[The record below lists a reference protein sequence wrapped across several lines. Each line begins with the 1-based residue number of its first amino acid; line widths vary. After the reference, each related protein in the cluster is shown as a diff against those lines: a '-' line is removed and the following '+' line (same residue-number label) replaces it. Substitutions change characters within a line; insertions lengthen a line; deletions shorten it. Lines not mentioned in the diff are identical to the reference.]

1 MKMSPDSKRSII
13 RKAATTCPRCFGMAT
28 QLPGGSYC
36 NECGLQP
43 KAILK
48 EAVL

>member
-1 MKMSPDSKRSII
+1 MKLSRDLKRSII
-13 RKAATTCPRCFGMAT
+13 RKAITACPQCFGMAT
-28 QLPGGSYC
+28 QVPGGSYC

-43 KAILK
+43 KEALK